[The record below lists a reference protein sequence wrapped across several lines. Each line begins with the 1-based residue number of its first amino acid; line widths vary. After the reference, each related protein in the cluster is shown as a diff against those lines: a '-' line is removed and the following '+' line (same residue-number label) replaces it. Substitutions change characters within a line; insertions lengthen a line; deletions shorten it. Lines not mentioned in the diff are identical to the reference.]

1 MADFDLKSDEEKAE
15 ELKAWWRSNG
25 TSVIAGIA
33 LTVGGMFGWNQWKEH
48 KVTQSEGASKLFAQ
62 LSQEG
67 TDSAEVLKKLNDE
80 YSGTSYAYLAAL
92 NSAKTSCEAGKTDEC
107 IAQLKIASTSPQDS
121 LANIAKIRLA
131 RTLVSSGKL
140 DEAKSILAEKMPA
153 SYQSLISE
161 LNGDIH
167 FAKKEFKQAYEA
179 YDKAILSSNG
189 ENTQLLKMKR
199 DDLGNQ
205 LKSGA

>member
-15 ELKAWWRSNG
+15 ALKAWWRSNG
-25 TSVIAGIA
+25 TSVIAGVA

-62 LSQEG
+62 LDQEG
-67 TDSAEVLKKLNDE
+67 TDSAEVLKKIKDE
-80 YSGTSYAYLAAL
+80 YGSTSYASLAAL
-92 NSAKTSCEAGKTDEC
+92 NSAKTNCEAGNTDEC
-107 IAQLKIASTSPQDS
+107 IAQLKIASTSSQDS
-121 LANIAKIRLA
+121 LANIAKLRLA

-167 FAKKEFKQAYEA
+167 FAKKELKQAYEA
-179 YDKAILSSNG
+179 YDKAILSSG
-189 ENTQLLKMKR
+189 GQNTQLLKMKR